1 MRDWFES
8 LAPRERLIVSV
19 GAGVVGL
26 IVFWSIVLA
35 PLASGVDRLNTRID
49 SKRASLSWMQMA
61 AAEIS
66 SAGDDV
72 STAAGDP
79 DQSLVVVIDRTARQ
93 SGIGESL
100 TRNQPVGEDGIRVR
114 LEGAPFDVVTQWLG
128 QLQAGHGLALES
140 ATFERG
146 TANGTVTVSLT
157 LRQPG

>member
-66 SAGDDV
+66 SAGDV

-79 DQSLVVVIDRTARQ
+79 DQSLDVVIYRTARQ

-140 ATFERG
+140 ARFERG

>member
-8 LAPRERLIVSV
+8 LASRERLIVSA
-19 GAGVVGL
+19 GTGVVAVIL
-26 IVFWSIVLA
+26 FWSIVLA
-35 PLASGVDRLNTRID
+35 PLASGVDRMNTRIE
-49 SKRASLSWMQMA
+49 SKRASLSWMQTA
-61 AAEIS
+61 AAEIR
-66 SAGDDV
+66 SAGDV

-146 TANGTVTVSLT
+146 SANGTVTVSLM

>member
-8 LAPRERLIVSV
+8 LAPRERLIVSA
-19 GAGVVGL
+19 GTGVVAVIL
-26 IVFWSIVLA
+26 FWSIVLA
-35 PLASGVDRLNTRID
+35 PLASGVGRMNTRIE
-49 SKRASLSWMQMA
+49 SKRASLSWMQTA
-61 AAEIS
+61 AAEIR
-66 SAGDDV
+66 SAGDV

-146 TANGTVTVSLT
+146 SANGTVTVSLM